1 MALGSAKPAFRC
13 ESCDQRKSGRST
25 LSVTSRRLCAG
36 CSDQLAATAAA
47 MMVNS
52 ENPVGQ
58 AIATTGWLAAL
69 RAHRR
74 ARQGD

>member
-1 MALGSAKPAFRC
+1 M
-13 ESCDQRKSGRST
+13 
-25 LSVTSRRLCAG
+25 SVTSRRLCAG